1 MADNGS
7 LLIWILA
14 LIIILMGIDQKP
26 VDNEKNVTV
35 VSKKVDKMTLK
46 PYVVG
51 R

>member
-1 MADNGS
+1 MADNS
-7 LLIWILA
+7 LFLWILA
-14 LIIILMGIDQKP
+14 LIIIIMGIDQKP

-35 VSKKVDKMTLK
+35 VSKKVDKMILK